1 MYLKAGGGFH
11 GAEMPRQT
19 NMSDCGVYV
28 LAAAR
33 VLVRDHAS
41 AIAGEGAALDL
52 RTFFGGQRDVKGLG
66 EMVGAMR
73 TEILATIRKLR
84 LG

>member
-1 MYLKAGGGFH
+1 
-11 GAEMPRQT
+11 
-19 NMSDCGVYV
+19 MSDCGVYV

-33 VLVRDHAS
+33 VLVRDHAR
-41 AIAGEGAALDL
+41 AIAGEGSALDL

-66 EMVGAMR
+66 EMVGSMR